1 MAGTG
6 AQVSYK
12 VLVVDDEP
20 DLRQLVGI
28 MLEKDPRLEVSASV
42 GSVEEALTAARDTQ
56 PDVIIL
62 DHLLGGDVTG
72 LEAAP
77 LLKEAAPDT
86 KIVMFS
92 AVLNDS
98 MEPQPAVDGIVNK
111 LGLDLLPEMVTL
123 VLGV

>member
-1 MAGTG
+1 MTADT
-6 AQVSYK
+6 SYR

-42 GSVEEALTAARDTQ
+42 GTVEEALEAARATS
-56 PDVIIL
+56 PHVIIL
-62 DHLLGGDVTG
+62 DHLLGGDITG

-77 LLKEAAPDT
+77 MLKEASPDS

-92 AVLNDS
+92 AVLSDS

-123 VLGV
+123 LLGV

>member
-1 MAGTG
+1 MTADT
-6 AQVSYK
+6 SYR

-20 DLRQLVGI
+20 DLRQLVEI
-28 MLEKDPRLEVSASV
+28 MLEKDPRLEVAASV
-42 GSVEEALTAARDTQ
+42 GTVEEALDAARETS
-56 PDVIIL
+56 PHVIIL
-62 DHLLGGDVTG
+62 DHLLGGDITG

-77 LLKEAAPDT
+77 MLKEAAPDS

-123 VLGV
+123 LLGV

>member
-1 MAGTG
+1 MVTDNADT
-6 AQVSYK
+6 SYR

-28 MLEKDPRLEVSASV
+28 MLEKDPRLAVAASV
-42 GSVEEALTAARDTQ
+42 GSVEEALAAARETQ
-56 PDVIIL
+56 PHVIIL

-77 LLKEAAPDT
+77 DS

-92 AVLNDS
+92 AVLNDT

-123 VLGV
+123 LLGV